1 MIHMQ
6 YRRKAEELDD
16 MLGVREMGGGKC
28 GMKQDWVERM
38 GALVPTGIGL
48 VMKMR

>member
-1 MIHMQ
+1 
-6 YRRKAEELDD
+6 